1 VVSASAC
8 AWHHL
13 VVYFVLLAAAIAILV
28 GVVVVAMGRGGEIV
42 RFHRDAPLV
51 PLRIRTAADVATL
64 RLPLGL
70 FGYDEP
76 ATDAALEVAAR
87 LLAEQDA
94 EITRLRAELWR
105 LTAQQNGDAAAD
117 SADGERQQAR
127 DAVSGQPRPQ
137 A

>member
-1 VVSASAC
+1 M
-8 AWHHL
+8 
-13 VVYFVLLAAAIAILV
+13 YFVLLAAAIAILV

-42 RFHRDAPLV
+42 RFRRDLPMV
-51 PLRIRTAADVATL
+51 PPRIRTAADVATL

-76 ATDAALEVAAR
+76 ATNAALEVAAR

-105 LTAQQNGDAAAD
+105 LTAQQNGDAAVD
-117 SADGERQQAR
+117 SADGERQEAR
-127 DAVSGQPRPQ
+127 DAVSGQPRPP